1 MATQGK
7 LNAKNLELLETDYEE
22 NENPYERAPFSP
34 SAKSDHETA
43 QEAAKVMKHTEAGAW
58 TIAPDKNKHVQNW
71 DVVLCFA
78 LVYTAVVTPAEV
90 GFVHDTKKVN
100 EYKKLL
106 RKEVRS

>member
-43 QEAAKVMKHTEAGAW
+43 QEAA
-58 TIAPDKNKHVQNW
+58 
-71 DVVLCFA
+71 
-78 LVYTAVVTPAEV
+78 
-90 GFVHDTKKVN
+90 
-100 EYKKLL
+100 
-106 RKEVRS
+106 R